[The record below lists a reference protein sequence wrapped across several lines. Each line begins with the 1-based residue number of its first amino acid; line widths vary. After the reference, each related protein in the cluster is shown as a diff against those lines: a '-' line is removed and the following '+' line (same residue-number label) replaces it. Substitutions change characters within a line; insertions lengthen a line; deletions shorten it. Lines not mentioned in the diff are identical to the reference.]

1 MIQRLCTV
9 RAHDPPA
16 ALLQGNHVQGRRLV
30 ARGKG
35 PGRCVSVDSAEIANI
50 FGPKD
55 SMQDT
60 TLLARATMLLSNE
73 RNYCHTSGQRVK
85 ALELLRQSSS
95 ELIRRVQGGVHRCRG
110 SVGSRAH
117 RASGAR

>member
-1 MIQRLCTV
+1 MTSI
-9 RAHDPPA
+9 PPCGSHPFIVG
-16 ALLQGNHVQGRRLV
+16 LS
-30 ARGKG
+30 
-35 PGRCVSVDSAEIANI
+35 VSKAEITNI

-60 TLLARATMLLSNE
+60 TLLAGATMLLSNE

-85 ALELLRQSSS
+85 ALRLLRQSTLD
-95 ELIRRVQGGVHRCRG
+95 LIRRVQGGVHHRRG

>member
-1 MIQRLCTV
+1 MQCIHIPCVIQRLCTV

-60 TLLARATMLLSNE
+60 RLL
-73 RNYCHTSGQRVK
+73 
-85 ALELLRQSSS
+85 
-95 ELIRRVQGGVHRCRG
+95 I
-110 SVGSRAH
+110 
-117 RASGAR
+117 

>member
-1 MIQRLCTV
+1 MTSI
-9 RAHDPPA
+9 PPC
-16 ALLQGNHVQGRRLV
+16 GSHPFIVG
-30 ARGKG
+30 
-35 PGRCVSVDSAEIANI
+35 VSVDRTEITNI

-60 TLLARATMLLSNE
+60 TLLAGATMLLSNE

-85 ALELLRQSSS
+85 ALRLRESTLD
-95 ELIRRVQGGVHRCRG
+95 LIRREGGVHRRRG